1 MERTKVLRIT
11 SLILAVCCLISFFAA
26 ALGVYECLKIRSYAK
41 QEEAHA
47 QDVADK
53 MTELITLLKDNEQR
67 YVAALGTFVIGGI
80 IYESDYALEV
90 SEEELSAYEDAMALV
105 NEYTLDCFNVTE
117 LQGGDG
123 LVESPAQ
130 QLGEDYDWTR
140 HDDNGEP
147 ETLRSGEPWLDFDR
161 VGSVC
166 KAYLHS
172 YREWNSAAQKETG
185 DRLASCAVLFAAAVL
200 GTVAALL
207 ALRGKGAAAVLSI
220 FLLLVAGQGH
230 AFGIMSGYA
239 GFEFF
244 SPGTPRTGAVQLVAL
259 VLFTLSAIAFAV
271 AVGKARAAAKKAAEL
286 AGEPVYRTENAMIK
300 SETRRKALGSY
311 DNAIS
316 KYKNSRKN
324 APADEEARET
334 PN

>member
-11 SLILAVCCLISFFAA
+11 SLILAVCCLISFVSA
-26 ALGVYECLKIRSYAK
+26 ALGVYECVKIRSYAQ
-41 QEEAHA
+41 QEKDHA
-47 QDVADK
+47 QDVVDK
-53 MTELITLLKDNEQR
+53 MTELTALLKDNEQR
-67 YVAALGTFVIGGI
+67 YIAALGTFVLGGI
-80 IYESDYALEV
+80 IYESEYALEV
-90 SEEELSAYEDAMALV
+90 SEEEMSAYEDAMALV
-105 NEYTLDCFNVTE
+105 NEYTRDCFNVTE
-117 LQGGDG
+117 LQGGASF
-123 LVESPAQ
+123 VETPAQ

-140 HDDNGEP
+140 YDDNGEQ

-172 YREWNSAAQKETG
+172 YREWSDGAEKETG

-207 ALRGKGAAAVLSI
+207 ALRGKGTAAVLGI
-220 FLLLVAGQGH
+220 FLLLVAAQGH

-244 SPGTPRTGAVQLVAL
+244 SPGLPRTGVFQLVAL
-259 VLFTLSAIAFAV
+259 ILFTLAAIAFDV
-271 AVGKARAAAKKAAEL
+271 VVGRARAAAKRAAEL

-300 SETRRKALGSY
+300 SETRRKALDSY
-311 DNAIS
+311 DNAIRKYRES
-316 KYKNSRKN
+316 KKQ
-324 APADEEARET
+324 
-334 PN
+334 